1 MKCIGY
7 DHKKGYHIFEAERHE
22 RTIDRVVHNMIKM
35 LNNSYWMFPPKK
47 IIIHFNGITFSMKKG
62 MTAEQAKG
70 IWENAYKTSI
80 RRQSLREQK
89 IERLVDSR
97 ITRIRLNVTGCKNNY
112 AQTMKKYMSDYGGG
126 NIPLFADRWGRLMQ
140 FEIEKT
146 IRKTLTPQI
155 VEKTIKQAQAGT
167 DLDMKMSNTALA
179 TSSKI
184 LMGHWKYGDQ
194 LGKILGMN
202 EAQLIKFRLNALDK
216 EYKQTYIKGHFT
228 VIRALK
234 GRLKEYE

>member
-7 DHKKGYHIFEAERHE
+7 DRKKGYHIFEAERHE
-22 RTIDRVVHNMIKM
+22 RTIDRVVNNMIKM
-35 LNNSYWMFPPKK
+35 LNNTYWMFPPKK

-62 MTAEQAKG
+62 ITAEQAIS
-70 IWENAYKTSI
+70 IWENAYKTCE
-80 RRQSLREQK
+80 RRRSLREQK
-89 IERLVDSR
+89 IERLIDSR
-97 ITRIRLNVTGCKNNY
+97 ITRIRLNVCACKHNY
-112 AQTMKKYMSDYGGG
+112 EQTMHKYMSDNGGG
-126 NIPLFADRWGRLMQ
+126 NIPLFTDRWGRLMQ
-140 FEIEKT
+140 YEIEKT
-146 IRKTLTPQI
+146 NRKTLTPQI

-179 TSSKI
+179 TASKI

-216 EYKQTYIKGHFT
+216 EYKQTHIKGHFT
-228 VIRALK
+228 VIKALK